1 MGNLTQKELT
11 ALEEQLGFEQVLV
24 RKFNTLADSCADT
37 ALKSK
42 LQTIA
47 GEHQRH
53 YNRLLG
59 YLN

>member
-11 ALEEQLGFEQVLV
+11 TLEEQLGFEQVLV
-24 RKFNTLADSCADT
+24 RKFNTMADGCTDT
-37 ALKSK
+37 ALATK
-42 LQTIA
+42 LRHIA
-47 GEHQRH
+47 SEHQRH